1 MTGVTASAPGK
12 VVLSGEYAVLGGA
25 PAVSMAVNRR
35 ATATVHTIDGDDHV
49 LDVAGTAVPGDF
61 ALFDAVVGQVCPR
74 GDARFH
80 ARLDTTAFAE
90 GGRKLGIGSSAA
102 IAVALAAALDPDG
115 RATLENA
122 FAAHA
127 RLQGGV
133 GSGIDVATSATGGLI
148 GFRRGAPVSVI
159 DWPARLSYALLW
171 SGVPASTSARVRAAD
186 MSAGTV
192 VRRTLDERAAA
203 AAEAWA
209 SGDAGRVLAATA
221 AYADA
226 LRAFSDEQDLDVFAA
241 GHDAM
246 SRAADRQGLVYK
258 PCGAGGGDVGIVLGR
273 DDDSVASFAESAE
286 ARGFSKLDIVL
297 DPDGV
302 RVTRQES

>member
-1 MTGVTASAPGK
+1 MSTVAASAPGK
-12 VVLSGEYAVLGGA
+12 VVLAGEYAVLVGA
-25 PAVSMAVNRR
+25 PAVSMAVDRR
-35 ATATVHTIDGDDHV
+35 ATAEVCDIDGDEHV

-61 ALFDAVVGQVCPR
+61 ALFDAVVNQVCPD
-74 GDARFH
+74 GETRFH

-102 IAVALAAALDPDG
+102 IAVALAAALDPGG
-115 RATLENA
+115 RRTLENA

-148 GFRRGAPVSVI
+148 SFRRGAPI
-159 DWPARLSYALLW
+159 ATIAWPAGLSFALLW
-171 SGVPASTSARVRAAD
+171 SGVPAGTADRVRAAD
-186 MSAGTV
+186 MSTV
-192 VRRTLDERAAA
+192 TDVRRTLTARAEA

-209 SGDAGRVLAATA
+209 GGNADHVLAATA
-221 AYADA
+221 AFTEA
-226 LRAFSDEQDLDVFAA
+226 LRSFSNEQDLDVFGA
-241 GHDAM
+241 GHDAIA
-246 SRAADRQGLVYK
+246 RAADRQGLVYK

-273 DDDSVASFAESAE
+273 NDASIASFAESAE
-286 ARGFSKLDIVL
+286 ARGFRQLDIAL

-302 RVTRQES
+302 RVNQQ